1 VTSLRKDDGLQST
14 LSKEAEE
21 HCDWIIENPGIK
33 NDRSTEDLVVSA
45 RAIKGELL
53 SLSGDYKTAIHEYE
67 AAIAYY
73 ERQGASFYLLQALLM
88 MCSIQGEFKDELD
101 DEFRAYLSRI
111 VEVTFP
117 YKTQFEKDP
126 SSLSKPEK
134 NLLVRSC
141 RFMSFYLSSD
151 PKIAM
156 EWLFTAFD
164 VYVSMNL
171 FGHAILLDDLIMRQL
186 KDGKERADYEERLRE
201 ISQHLA
207 YAKFEKEQVD
217 WNDVSGTL
225 QRHFSIE
232 RPVTQHLEHKQDFLT
247 TGTRRLEDGDEE
259 GAIVPLA
266 DGIALSDPEN
276 PEEIDFV
283 LLEKLREAYRMT
295 GKHEKVPGVDRLRQ
309 ELSDVRQ
316 SRDYLR
322 LAENCR
328 EDGWDPLWA
337 LSIATDVKNK
347 GSQYYKEAY
356 KQLEA
361 EKKKRQSNQ
370 QSDVSDDDEGDARTH
385 PNGSLLERG

>member
-1 VTSLRKDDGLQST
+1 
-14 LSKEAEE
+14 
-21 HCDWIIENPGIK
+21 
-33 NDRSTEDLVVSA
+33 
-45 RAIKGELL
+45 
-53 SLSGDYKTAIHEYE
+53 
-67 AAIAYY
+67 
-73 ERQGASFYLLQALLM
+73 
-88 MCSIQGEFKDELD
+88 
-101 DEFRAYLSRI
+101 
-111 VEVTFP
+111 
-117 YKTQFEKDP
+117 
-126 SSLSKPEK
+126 
-134 NLLVRSC
+134 
-141 RFMSFYLSSD
+141 MSFYLSD
-151 PKIAM
+151 HKIAM
-156 EWLFTAFD
+156 EWLFTALD

-186 KDGKERADYEERLRE
+186 KDDRERADYEERLRE

-225 QRHFSIE
+225 QRHFSIQ

-266 DGIALSDPEN
+266 DGIALSDPEK

-295 GKHEKVPGVDRLRQ
+295 GKHEKVPGVDRLQQ

-347 GSQYYKEAY
+347 RSQYYKEAY

-361 EKKKRQSNQ
+361 ERKKRQSNQ
-370 QSDVSDDDEGDARTH
+370 QSDVSDDDEVDVRAH
-385 PNGSLLERG
+385 PNGGLLERG